1 MCNKNSNNW
10 NELKNTAFFCYKEK
24 VYRSNT
30 VYVYNVKCKK
40 ICCRNFKKI
49 YFFGNCIE
57 KISIQCIDNKI
68 YYSLKIITFCKSCIK
83 IFKKVYIIS
92 PKCIC

>member
-1 MCNKNSNNW
+1 MK
-10 NELKNTAFFCYKEK
+10 KEQ
-24 VYRSNT
+24 RLG
-30 VYVYNVKCKK
+30 KK
-40 ICCRNFKKI
+40 ENFTKI
-49 YFFGNCIE
+49 YFFDNCIE
-57 KISIQCIDNKI
+57 KISIQCINNKI